1 VLVFGGVRM
10 VGTGRFEKFLKMV
23 FPLSR
28 IMLQITLSRRDILLV
43 RAARFSVVIITA
55 GSDCDSSKAP
65 LLPPFVALSA
75 FLSAFASAFGRCC
88 PVTMKDYFS
97 MA

>member
-43 RAARFSVVIITA
+43 RAARFSVIIITA

-65 LLPPFVALSA
+65 LLPLLLPLAPFLVPLLVPLDGAARL
-75 FLSAFASAFGRCC
+75 L
-88 PVTMKDYFS
+88 
-97 MA
+97 